1 MKRVRRLGRPGRPTL
16 RHALLALL
24 VACNEKRA
32 KGEPC
37 KDAGDCDTGE
47 RCYQEVNEA
56 GQPLGAPLC
65 ATCEEEGGQAAG
77 VETCLQLQVDT
88 AAGRDSL

>member
-1 MKRVRRLGRPGRPTL
+1 MMSLGWAV
-16 RHALLALL
+16 ALMASC
-24 VACNEKRA
+24 APKPPA
-32 KGEPC
+32 GPPC
-37 KDAGDCDTGE
+37 ETSGDCDTGE

-65 ATCEEEGGQAAG
+65 ATCEEEGGQVEG